1 MINFREILE
10 QPEAGLGARIVTVD
24 GIPVWDYK
32 SSNFDVF
39 LIYEDPWMGVEEE
52 YVTVDELKKYLV
64 DMEIPYDKVKFNTEG
79 TRKSL
84 SIWQMSPEL
93 TINFKE
99 DV

>member
-1 MINFREILE
+1 MINFKEILE
-10 QPEAGLGARIVTVD
+10 QPEAGLGARIVTVN

-39 LIYEDPWMGVEEE
+39 LIYENPWKGVEEE

-64 DMEIPYDKVKFNTEG
+64 DMGIPYDKVKFNIEG
-79 TRKSL
+79 TKKRL
-84 SIWQMSPEL
+84 SIWRMSPDL

-99 DV
+99 NV